1 MNIQALMKQAQ
12 NLQKDM
18 MKVKEEIDKKEFTG
32 ESALVKVVATGD
44 KKIVKIEISNKSE
57 LSSDDLEMLEDMTV
71 VAINDVFTKID
82 KELESKMGRFGNAIP
97 SFF

>member
-12 NLQKDM
+12 SLQKDM

-32 ESALVKVVATGD
+32 ESSLVKVVVTGD
-44 KKIVKIEISNKSE
+44 KKVVRVEISKNNE
-57 LSSDDLEMLEDMTV
+57 LSQDDLEILQDMIV
-71 VAINDVFTKID
+71 VAMNDAFAKID
-82 KELESKMGRFGNAIP
+82 KELETKMGKFGNAIP

>member
-18 MKVKEEIDKKEFTG
+18 VKVKEEIDKKEFTG
-32 ESALVKVVATGD
+32 ESALVKVVATGN
-44 KKIVKIEISNKSE
+44 KKIVRIEISNQNE
-57 LSSDDLEMLEDMTV
+57 LSADDLEILEDMIV
-71 VAINDVFTKID
+71 VAVNDAFTKID